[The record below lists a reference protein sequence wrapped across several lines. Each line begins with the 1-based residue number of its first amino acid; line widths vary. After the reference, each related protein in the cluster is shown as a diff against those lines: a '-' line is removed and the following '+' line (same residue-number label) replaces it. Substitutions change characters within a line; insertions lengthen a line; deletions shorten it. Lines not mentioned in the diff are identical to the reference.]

1 MFTLIHRTSEKEWLE
16 IMKTRVTEIFGIKY
30 PIVQGGL
37 AYLAYAELA
46 AAVSNAGGLGQI
58 TAATLRSPEKL
69 REEIRKVRT
78 LTTKPFAVNF
88 AIARHDGQYLK
99 LLEVA
104 IEEKVP
110 AISITGANPQ
120 PIFERI
126 KGENIRTLVLVA
138 GVRQAQK
145 AEQLGADAVMAV
157 GQEGGGH
164 LGRDDIGTMVLIP
177 RVIDSVSIPVLASG
191 GIGDGRGLLA
201 AFALGAEGIEMGT
214 RFIAT
219 QECIHA
225 NEKYKQAIVS
235 AKETDTVIIKKTIGT
250 PGRVLKSEYTQNII
264 IQEQNGATYEDLQ
277 DVVSGR
283 TNCRYI
289 YEGNE
294 TEGFGWAGQVIGLI
308 NNVPTVQELFDEM
321 ISTAEKGQNRI
332 NKLLGEQ
339 SHR

>member
-1 MFTLIHRTSEKEWLE
+1 
-16 IMKTRVTEIFGIKY
+16 MKTRVTEIFGIKY

-46 AAVSNAGGLGQI
+46 AAVSNAGGLGQL
-58 TAATLRSPEKL
+58 TAATLRTPEKL
-69 REEIRKVRT
+69 REEIHKVRK
-78 LTTKPFAVNF
+78 LTNQPFGVNF
-88 AIARHDGQYLK
+88 AIAQHDGHYLD
-99 LLEVA
+99 LLQVA

-110 AISITGANPQ
+110 AISITGGNPT
-120 PIFERI
+120 PVFEKL
-126 KGENIRTLVLVA
+126 KGHDIRTLVLVS

-145 AEQLGADAVMAV
+145 AEELGADAVMAV

-177 RVIDSVSIPVLASG
+177 RVVESVSIPVLASG

-225 NEKYKQAIVS
+225 HETYKQAILT
-235 AKETDTVIIKKTIGT
+235 AKETDTVIIKRSLGS
-250 PGRVLKSEYTQNII
+250 PGRVLKTDYTLDII
-264 IQEQNGATYEDLQ
+264 KREQNGDTYDDLK
-277 DVVSGR
+277 DIISGKAN
-283 TNCRYI
+283 TRYI

-294 TEGFGWAGQVIGLI
+294 DEGFAWVGQVVGLI
-308 NNVPTVQELFDEM
+308 DNIPTVQELFNEM
-321 ISTAEKGQNRI
+321 ITTAEEGISRI
-332 NKLLGEQ
+332 NKLFGE
-339 SHR
+339 

>member
-1 MFTLIHRTSEKEWLE
+1 
-16 IMKTRVTEIFGIKY
+16 EIFGIKY

-58 TAATLRSPEKL
+58 TAATLGTPEKL
-69 REEIRKVRT
+69 REEIRKVRM
-78 LTTKPFAVNF
+78 LTNKPFGVNF
-88 AIARHDGQYLK
+88 AIARHDGQYLE

-177 RVIDSVSIPVLASG
+177 RVVDSVSIPVLASG

-235 AKETDTVIIKKTIGT
+235 AKETDTVIIKRTIGT

-264 IQEQNGATYEDLQ
+264 MQEQNGATYEDLQ
-277 DVVSGR
+277 DVVSGKA
-283 TNCRYI
+283 NCRYI

-294 TEGFGWAGQVIGLI
+294 TEGFGW
-308 NNVPTVQELFDEM
+308 
-321 ISTAEKGQNRI
+321 
-332 NKLLGEQ
+332 
-339 SHR
+339 